1 MRTQKLYFS
10 VEEDDGSSLEN
21 YHPNFVQ
28 LLKSTFY
35 YDHADDFS
43 PFGNDDGF
51 DQLYNLEEW
60 YRDNKKKGTIVK
72 WLYKTINDFGF
83 KVTSEAASQILDET
97 ILDQFEDVDPDFL
110 NCMDNTIIATAF
122 GQFKISGELD
132 KELKDLTLTALKRQ
146 RILEEM
152 TAEPDT
158 EHLERLAIME
168 SDLLKIIERASG
180 K

>member
-1 MRTQKLYFS
+1 MHTQKLYFS
-10 VEEDDGSSLEN
+10 DKEEKEDTLTLEN
-21 YHPNFVQ
+21 SHPNFVK
-28 LLKSTFY
+28 LLPAEFY
-35 YDHADDFS
+35 YDCTDKHS

-60 YRDNKKKGTIVK
+60 YRDDNKKDTIVK
-72 WLYKTINDFGF
+72 WLYQTINGFDF
-83 KVTSEAASQILDET
+83 KVTCEAASQILDET

-158 EHLERLAIME
+158 EHLERLTIME
-168 SDLLKIIERASG
+168 SDLLKIIERAS
-180 K
+180 